1 MKQQEN
7 TVGYITSKDLSGRE
21 CLTGVARKQKENKV
35 RLEKAIEDI
44 IQTRVEEEIQKKK
57 KKEPKKKKSTS

>member
-1 MKQQEN
+1 M
-7 TVGYITSKDLSGRE
+7 GYITSKDLSGRE
-21 CLTGVARKQKENKV
+21 GLTGAARKQKENKV

-57 KKEPKKKKSTS
+57 KKVPKKKKSTS

>member
-21 CLTGVARKQKENKV
+21 GLTGVARKQKENKV

-57 KKEPKKKKSTS
+57 NKER

>member
-1 MKQQEN
+1 M
-7 TVGYITSKDLSGRE
+7 GYITSKDLSGRE
-21 CLTGVARKQKENKV
+21 GLTGVARKQKENKV

>member
-1 MKQQEN
+1 M
-7 TVGYITSKDLSGRE
+7 GYITSKDLSGRE
-21 CLTGVARKQKENKV
+21 GLTGAARKQKENKV

-57 KKEPKKKKSTS
+57 KK

>member
-1 MKQQEN
+1 M
-7 TVGYITSKDLSGRE
+7 GYITSKDLSGRE
-21 CLTGVARKQKENKV
+21 GLTGAARKQNENKV

>member
-1 MKQQEN
+1 
-7 TVGYITSKDLSGRE
+7 VGYITSKDLSGRE
-21 CLTGVARKQKENKV
+21 GLTGVARKQKENKV